1 MIHNKKCIYEIKK
14 RNLHTNSNK
23 HKPSFQSLTAWEYF
37 FPTISVFVF
46 LFTPFAEN
54 YKLLKLFFFLRN
66 ANVISKNISSLPARD
81 EHPN

>member
-54 YKLLKLFFFLRN
+54 CTNY
-66 ANVISKNISSLPARD
+66 
-81 EHPN
+81 